1 MNEKERN
8 ILAALS
14 KHLGAE
20 DVVSP
25 TIYVSDEEKRL
36 KEERLSKKWAKF
48 LGEPE
53 PEPPTEQ
60 NIREEK
66 ILESLTRHLEAT
78 TNKIEEL
85 EVPEPIVEIEQQ
97 VDPVIEETET
107 IEEKTFVDA
116 ALDNAKTVTQPVF
129 TPVEKQPELPEKDFI
144 TKSVEKLSK
153 TTRKVDSTLDSNDPI
168 RNEIN
173 QLKRSVLDL
182 HHFASRISQMG
193 GGGAGDVN
201 SLDHATKLVT
211 SDYTAS
217 NKDYYV
223 GVNSPNPCTITLP
236 PNKKNGR
243 LFILKDESGNCA
255 TNRITI
261 IASNGD
267 TIDNDTSAIMGI
279 NNMTLQFIYRNGWR
293 II

>member
-1 MNEKERN
+1 MNDKERK
-8 ILAALS
+8 ILESLS
-14 KHLGAE
+14 KHLGVE

-25 TIYVSDEEKRL
+25 SIYVSDEEKRL
-36 KEERLSKKWAKF
+36 KEERLLKKWGKL

-60 NIREEK
+60 QIKEEK
-66 ILESLTRHLEAT
+66 IVENLSKYLESST
-78 TNKIEEL
+78 KIIEQIEI
-85 EVPEPIVEIEQQ
+85 PEPIVEEAQPEQL
-97 VDPVIEETET
+97 D
-107 IEEKTFVDA
+107 EKSFVDA
-116 ALDNAKTVTQPVF
+116 ASANAKTITQPVF
-129 TPVEKQPELPEKDFI
+129 SPVEKQPDLPEKDFV
-144 TKSVEKLSK
+144 TKSVEMLSK
-153 TTRKVDSTLDSNDPI
+153 TTKKTDDLPVNTNDPI

-173 QLKRSVLDL
+173 QLKKTVMDL
-182 HHFASRISQMG
+182 HHFASRISQMSG
-193 GGGAGDVN
+193 GGGAADVN
-201 SLDHATKLVT
+201 ELDHATKLVT
-211 SDYTAS
+211 GDYTCTK
-217 NKDYYV
+217 KDYYI
-223 GVNSPNPCTITLP
+223 GVNSPTPCTITLP

-243 LFILKDESGNCA
+243 LFIVKDESGNCA